1 MINRLKEALQQAEAW
16 PDEDQA
22 ELAGY
27 AREIQA
33 ERDGIY
39 VMTDDERAAVE
50 EGLAQARRGEFVPDA
65 GMRAFWKRHG
75 IA

>member
-22 ELAGY
+22 ELAEY

-39 VMTDDERAAVE
+39 VMTDEERAAVE
-50 EGLAQARRGEFVPDA
+50 EGLAQAKRGEFVPDA
-65 GMRAFWKRHG
+65 VMQAFWKRHG
-75 IA
+75 IS

>member
-1 MINRLKEALQQAEAW
+1 MIDRLKQAIEQAEAW

-22 ELAGY
+22 ELAEY

-33 ERDGIY
+33 ERDGVY
-39 VMTDDERAAVE
+39 GMTDAEQAAVN
-50 EGLAQARRGEFVPDA
+50 EGLSQALRGDFVPDA
-65 GMRAFWKRHG
+65 EVNGFWKRHG